1 MKERHFTSVLIL
13 LAITCMME
21 TSSQHKKPDRCY
33 ERVDLGLD
41 CGKSVETRY
50 YYNNNTG
57 TCESFDYLGCYA
69 NRNNFINEA
78 YCNFTCGRT

>member
-21 TSSQHKKPDRCY
+21 TSSQRKKPDKCH

-41 CGKSVETRY
+41 CGKSAETRY

-57 TCESFDYLGCYA
+57 TCESFDYLGCEA

-78 YCNFTCGRT
+78 YCKFTCVQT